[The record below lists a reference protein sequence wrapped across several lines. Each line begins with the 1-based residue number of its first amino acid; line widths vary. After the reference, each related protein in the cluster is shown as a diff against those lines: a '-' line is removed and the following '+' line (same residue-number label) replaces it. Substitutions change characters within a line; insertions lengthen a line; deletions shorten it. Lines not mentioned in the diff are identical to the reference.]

1 MMQQSGERMA
11 SKSVDIS
18 GVSILA
24 PLDEGYQSILSK
36 EAVGFVAA
44 LCQRYTSEVH
54 ALLARRSERQAFF
67 DQGGLPDFLP
77 ETEHVRNSDW
87 RVAPIPEDLQDRRV
101 EITGP
106 VDRKMIINALN
117 ANVKCF
123 MADFEDSLSPTWNN
137 IVKGQINLRDA
148 VNRSID
154 FVSEQG
160 KAYCLQ
166 DHPAV
171 LICRP
176 RGWHLFEKHITVDGR
191 QVPGALMDFGLYV
204 FHNAQALLDQGSGP
218 YFYLPK
224 LQSHLEARLWNEI
237 MDFSEQYL
245 GLEHGVIK
253 ATILIETLPAVFEM
267 NEILYEMRDH
277 IVALNCGRWDYI
289 FSYIKTL
296 REHGDRIQPDRTLVG
311 MDKPFLDAYSRLLV
325 KTCHRRGALA
335 MGGMAAFIPIKGD
348 EGKNAEALSRV
359 RMDKEREASNGHDGT
374 WVAHPGLAG
383 IAMEVFDHYIGEGKK
398 NQLAVLR
405 ESDTPISAE
414 DLLAVSDGDV
424 TEVGLRSNIRVAVRY
439 IEAWLRGQGCV
450 PLYNLMEDAATAEIS
465 RTQIWQWIH
474 HKGITLENEREVDS
488 ALFRQLLDEELNN
501 IKGEVGEEAFSKG
514 KFSEASRI
522 MDQITTAPECVEF
535 LTLVGY
541 DYIP

>member
-1 MMQQSGERMA
+1 MQQSGERMA

>member
-1 MMQQSGERMA
+1 MQQSGERMA

-137 IVKGQINLRDA
+137 IVQGQINLRDA

-296 REHGDRIQPDRTLVG
+296 RKHSDRIQPDRTLVG
-311 MDKPFLDAYSRLLV
+311 MDKPFLDAYSRLLI

-501 IKGEVGEEAFSKG
+501 IKGEVGEETFSKG
-514 KFSEASRI
+514 KFSEASKI
-522 MDQITTAPECVEF
+522 MDQITTAPECVDF